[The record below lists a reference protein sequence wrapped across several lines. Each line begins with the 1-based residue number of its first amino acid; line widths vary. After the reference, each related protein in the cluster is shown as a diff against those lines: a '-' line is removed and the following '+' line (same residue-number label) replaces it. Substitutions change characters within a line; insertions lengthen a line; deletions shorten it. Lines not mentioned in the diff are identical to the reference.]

1 MINVAVKTNT
11 VRRTVSADIT
21 ATPRSVFEDLG
32 VDISTSMINLNGVM
46 VDASN
51 VNKSFEGLG
60 VEDGTTAYL
69 NAIVKADGAI
79 AA

>member
-21 ATPRSVFEDLG
+21 DTPRKVFDDLG
-32 VDISTSMINLNGVM
+32 VDISTSMVNLNGAM
-46 VDASN
+46 ADASN
-51 VNKSFEGLG
+51 VNKSFEALG
-60 VEDGTTAYL
+60 VEDGSTAYL
-69 NAIVKADGAI
+69 NAIVKADGAT